1 MPATTMAHSIH
12 AIRQLSRTLASGFG
26 GRRGGNVRV
35 SQNPPAECLR
45 SSLSVPAMIFH
56 ALTPPAEAS
65 AAPQIQIP
73 SRRLISSGSQGQ
85 TRRSAPCRKCVRILL
100 FPARWWPFEIS
111 CHRKG
116 SGGDS
121 GMVNSQ
127 GVSGWAGFGTD
138 YARPGGDYSHL
149 YRLQGGWLFRRA
161 AWMAGSF
168 DRNLTGDKNL
178 AKAATGT

>member
-1 MPATTMAHSIH
+1 MAHSIH
-12 AIRQLSRTLASGFG
+12 AMSAAFAHASFRIRWASRRKRKGITKPSGG
-26 GRRGGNVRV
+26 MP
-35 SQNPPAECLR
+35 SLISLR
-45 SSLSVPAMIFH
+45 SCDDFPRPHSPRQKPRPRLKSRFRAGGLFH
-56 ALTPPAEAS
+56 PV
-65 AAPQIQIP
+65 
-73 SRRLISSGSQGQ
+73 SQGQ